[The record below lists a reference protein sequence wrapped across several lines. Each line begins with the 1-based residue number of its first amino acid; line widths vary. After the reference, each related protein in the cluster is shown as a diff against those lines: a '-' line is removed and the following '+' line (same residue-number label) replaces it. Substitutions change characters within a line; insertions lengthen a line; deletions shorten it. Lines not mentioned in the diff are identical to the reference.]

1 MNVNLAHQIRALI
14 REGLS
19 PEQISEAT
27 GYSLESVIL
36 ACSATSARMM
46 SVEEL
51 IETYRPEMIQVLY
64 NIAVDESKNESA
76 RVKAASIIV
85 EGKGVLPE
93 LSIDSLDEQFRKMK
107 TIVENSRSSSSSSIR
122 KIIDVPSSPPQ
133 LKKKEEELISI

>member
-107 TIVENSRSSSSSSIR
+107 TIVEQSRNAHHQQ
-122 KIIDVPSSPPQ
+122 IIDVPSSSPSI
-133 LKKKEEELISI
+133 KNKKEEELISI

>member
-1 MNVNLAHQIRALI
+1 MNLAHQIRALI

-27 GYSLESVIL
+27 GYSLESVIT
-36 ACSATSARMM
+36 ACGVATSAARM

-64 NIAVDESKNESA
+64 NIAIDESKNESA
-76 RVKAASIIV
+76 RVKAAAIIV
-85 EGKGVLPE
+85 EGRGVLPE

-107 TIVENSRSSSSSSIR
+107 TIVENSRSTSSSMK
-122 KIIDVPSSPPQ
+122 KIIDVPSSSPQ
-133 LKKKEEELISI
+133 LKKKKKEELISI